1 MQNCPKTPSSQR
13 KHHTLYQMRTLCCA
27 KCQSKPTLLK
37 CIPFRPHLGG
47 IPSQTKQMQTSNNA
61 AYEYHLPCHRCYTAA
76 TAQCITPRFAI
87 WLSFLTLLGFQANAR
102 KPLLVVAT
110 LQASVCGLNSFCFPL
125 QKLAPLEPGTRC
137 TASSSGLRH
146 PKPPCHTGD
155 PRHTAAWQNRS
166 MAGRC
171 ARSHSVNGFFRKNQS
186 QSGHLFSM
194 GLTTKSW
201 LAFRASYLKVWE
213 LREN

>member
-1 MQNCPKTPSSQR
+1 
-13 KHHTLYQMRTLCCA
+13 MRTLCFA
-27 KCQSKPTLLK
+27 KCQSKPTLVK
-37 CIPFRPHLGG
+37 CITFRPHLGG
-47 IPSQTKQMQTSNNA
+47 MPSQTKQMQTGNNA

-87 WLSFLTLLGFQANAR
+87 WLSFLTLLGFQ
-102 KPLLVVAT
+102 
-110 LQASVCGLNSFCFPL
+110 L

-194 GLTTKSW
+194 GLTTKSGS
-201 LAFRASYLKVWE
+201 AFRASYLKVWE